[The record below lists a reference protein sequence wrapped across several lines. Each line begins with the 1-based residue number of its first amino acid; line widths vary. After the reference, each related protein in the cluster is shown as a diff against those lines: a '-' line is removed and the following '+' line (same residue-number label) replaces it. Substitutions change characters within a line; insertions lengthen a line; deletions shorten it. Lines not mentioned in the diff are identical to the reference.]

1 MSWLFRRRI
10 RVIPGVRLNL
20 SKSGVTASIGVRGAS
35 ITLGGKG
42 GTYANVGIPGTGIYS
57 RRKIGGGKNSV
68 LDNSSEERF
77 NPEQYEEQSSQPDEV
92 FVSEDP
98 LDITSDGLMALQE
111 AVLAANQQKN
121 QLKKDLS
128 EIKTSIFTT
137 QLLKLIS
144 QITLLYYLLPFIK
157 RKLNTNL
164 SSMKKATE
172 EVKKGINQSAVEL
185 ELEMQ
190 DEARNAYED
199 LIPSFQELSKSNYV
213 WDITSATDV
222 DQVRTRSAASSTL
235 ERERASLRQDELP
248 GITSSYNA
256 LCFSNINGADIY
268 LYPGFIVMYNN
279 SENFGILEIT
289 NLEASFEVSNFLET
303 ESIPNDSE
311 QVGEVW
317 EKTNKDGSRD
327 KRFSDNRQIPV
338 MRYGEITLRSNT
350 GIYEKYMFS
359 NAELAENF
367 VSQLNK
373 FQDLI

>member
-1 MSWLFRRRI
+1 LSWLFRRRI

-57 RRKIGGGKNSV
+57 RRKIGGGKNSIF
-68 LDNSSEERF
+68 DNPSEKRVHPQE
-77 NPEQYEEQSSQPDEV
+77 YEEQISQPDEV

-111 AVLAANQQKN
+111 AVLAANKQKI
-121 QLKKDLS
+121 QLKKDLT

-144 QITLLYYLLPFIK
+144 QLTLLYYLLPFIK
-157 RKLNTNL
+157 RKLNSNL
-164 SSMKKATE
+164 ASMQKATE
-172 EVKKGINQSAVEL
+172 EVKQGINQSVVEL
-185 ELEMQ
+185 ELEMEE
-190 DEARNAYED
+190 EARNAFEE
-199 LIPSFQELSKSNYV
+199 LIPSFQELGKSNYV

-235 ERERASLRQDELP
+235 ERERASLRQDKLP

-268 LYPGFIVMYNN
+268 LYPGFVVMYNN
-279 SENFGILEIT
+279 PENFGILEIT
-289 NLEASFEVSNFLET
+289 NVEASFEVSNFLET